1 MSDNVFKKSSFKKNI
16 SKIFSIFKKNVSKD
30 NNDKG
35 KNIIKVGITFWFYKS
50 LFDNWMTEDKYSKNF
65 S

>member
-1 MSDNVFKKSSFKKNI
+1 MSGNVFKKSSFKKN
-16 SKIFSIFKKNVSKD
+16 VSKD
-30 NNDKG
+30 NNNKG